1 MTTTSPGGAATA
13 TSPRAGRPTEPPG
26 GGSDGDRVG
35 PLRPILWRLHFLGG
49 FLAAPVALWL
59 ALTGIAIAWAP
70 QIEDAVFGDESAATV
85 DDGSPV
91 SLESQVD
98 AALAVYPDSRVTGV
112 EPSSGPGETTGV
124 KLAPADAA
132 PGEFG
137 AFGGGFT
144 AYVDPVSG
152 DVTGRVDDDE
162 RPLEW
167 LRGWHSNFHLGTTA
181 GTLTELAA
189 SWVLVSLVTGLYLWW
204 PRSKA
209 ALRRTFRVDLK
220 GLGRGGGR
228 RPWRNLHSTLGVV
241 LFVALTALVVTGLT
255 WTEYAGDWVDRAKD
269 QLSVESPSLQTELA
283 GADEAAAGDDGG
295 AHHGGGGEAAP
306 PDLGDLDRV
315 AGVADDAGLDHPYTI
330 SPAPDG
336 QAWRVAEADTLWP
349 IEETTIAVDPS
360 SGDVV
365 DQLEFS
371 DNATVDQ
378 LTSLGIGFHQAELFG
393 LANQVLLTIV
403 AVAMIGLIVSG
414 YVTWWRRRP
423 SGALAVPP
431 RAGPLLR
438 TVPIALL
445 VGFGVLLVLL
455 PTLGVS
461 FVAYLVLERIVRAVR
476 PPRPALAA
484 VAPTPAASAH
494 DTDPRARARAGAGA
508 ESSATADEST

>member
-1 MTTTSPGGAATA
+1 MTTTSPAGEATD

-26 GGSDGDRVG
+26 GGADGDRVG

-70 QIEDAVFGDESAATV
+70 QIEAAVFGDESAATV
-85 DDGSPV
+85 DDGSPM
-91 SLESQVD
+91 SLDSQVD

-112 EPSSGPGETTGV
+112 EPSSEPGETTGV

-137 AFGGGFT
+137 AFAGGFT

-204 PRSKA
+204 PKSKA
-209 ALRRTFRVDLK
+209 ALRRTFRVDVK

-269 QLSVESPSLQTELA
+269 QLSVESPMLQTELS
-283 GADEAAAGDDGG
+283 GAEAAGGDAGGG
-295 AHHGGGGEAAP
+295 HHDGGGEAAP
-306 PDLGDLDRV
+306 PDLGDLDQV
-315 AGVADDAGLDHPYTI
+315 ADIADDAGLDHPYTI

-336 QAWRVAEADTLWP
+336 QAWRVAETDTLWP
-349 IEETTIAVDPS
+349 IEATTIAVDPA

-365 DQLEFS
+365 DRLEFS
-371 DNATVDQ
+371 DNATMDQ

-461 FVAYLVLERIVRAVR
+461 FVAYLVFERIVRAVR
-476 PPRPALAA
+476 PPRPAVAGVAA
-484 VAPTPAASAH
+484 APAAGLQGP
-494 DTDPRARARAGAGA
+494 DPGAGAGA
-508 ESSATADEST
+508 DAGASATADETT